1 MISLT
6 LINSLKFFK
15 VISKKQ
21 VIVKEEVPLAPPL
34 NPALVTSTIKH
45 RNTAEKIITY
55 THRVYSLL
63 LTEAATG
70 DVL

>member
-1 MISLT
+1 M
-6 LINSLKFFK
+6 
-15 VISKKQ
+15 ISKKQ
-21 VIVKEEVPLAPPL
+21 VIVKEGAARGGGGGWKAPPL

-45 RNTAEKIITY
+45 RNTAEKVITY
-55 THRVYSLL
+55 AHRVYSLL

>member
-21 VIVKEEVPLAPPL
+21 VIVKEEVPLAPAL

-45 RNTAEKIITY
+45 RNTAEKVITY
-55 THRVYSLL
+55 AHRVYSLL